1 MNRSRYVS
9 RPLDTTDRAIIAAL
23 SENGRTTVRD
33 LAARIGLSSPSIT
46 ERIHKLEDAGAIRGY
61 TIVVDPKAFGL
72 GIAAHVRM
80 RALPGELKR
89 LAQMLIDTPEV
100 VEADRITGED
110 CFLAKVVVSD
120 VQELEAVI
128 DRFAPFS
135 SIDTAII
142 QSATVVRRLPKL

>member
-1 MNRSRYVS
+1 MWRANVSGSARSLMSVH
-9 RPLDTTDRAIIAAL
+9 
-23 SENGRTTVRD
+23 RTNQTH
-33 LAARIGLSSPSIT
+33 GPIT

-80 RALPGELKR
+80 RAMPGEVKR

-100 VEADRITGED
+100 VEADRVTGED

-120 VQELEAVI
+120 VHELEIVI
-128 DRFAPFS
+128 DRFLPFS
-135 SIDTAII
+135 SADTALI
-142 QSATVVRRLPKL
+142 QSSTVIRRLPKL